1 MPQPYA
7 VHRPVAPGRARRLRW
22 VSACVTLLAVA
33 ACSSTPS
40 GSEPSGGGP
49 SATGGGATSAAAA
62 TSLAKP
68 AATGPIGSPA
78 DLAVLDTIS
87 VGTATS
93 GTAPSLT
100 LASKPISVSTTSRKV
115 LIPGSG
121 EPSTLRGLVRAEILF
136 VKGSDGTVLDST
148 YGRAPQSLELNPDR
162 PTLSGLAIG
171 LAGLPVGAR
180 ALVAI
185 PPAQGFGASGRP
197 DLGISA
203 TENLVMVADILAV
216 STAIPMATGTTVA
229 PLAGAP
235 TVAFDP
241 AKGPT
246 ITIPAG
252 VAAPTTLVNQT
263 LIEGSGPKIV
273 EGMAV
278 QVHYTGVLWKDGS
291 VFDSSWTRGTFF
303 GFPTGAGAVIPA
315 WDTGLLGHTVGSR
328 IMLIVPPADGYG
340 PSGSPPKISG
350 TDTLVFVIDILASA

>member
-1 MPQPYA
+1 MHHTYA
-7 VHRPVAPGRARRLRW
+7 VNRPVAPLRRPGRLSWAT
-22 VSACVTLLAVA
+22 VGMTLLALA
-33 ACSSTPS
+33 ACSSTSS
-40 GSEPSGGGP
+40 GSGGSTTAGAM
-49 SATGGGATSAAAA
+49 ATAAAPSTTKA
-62 TSLAKP
+62 

-87 VGTATS
+87 VGTAPS
-93 GTAPSLT
+93 GTAPTLT
-100 LASKPISVSTTSRKV
+100 LGTKPISVSTTSRKV

-148 YGRAPQSLELNPDR
+148 YGRAPQSLELIPDR

-185 PPAQGFGASGRP
+185 PPAQGFGTSGQP

-203 TENLVMVADILAV
+203 TENLVMVADIVAV
-216 STAIPMATGTTVA
+216 STAIPMATGTAVA
-229 PLAGAP
+229 PVAGAP
-235 TVAFDP
+235 TVSFDP

-252 VAAPTTLVNQT
+252 APAPTTLVNQT
-263 LIEGSGPKIV
+263 LIKGDGPKIV

-291 VFDSSWTRGTFF
+291 VFDSSWTRGAFF

-315 WDTGLLGHTVGSR
+315 WDTGVLGHTVGSR

-350 TDTLVFVIDILASA
+350 TDTLVFVVDILASA